1 MDGIHSNVCTDRP
14 NSVLSMSSLTRN
26 FVVSGIRTSPF
37 ANESDVLQSALD
49 LLRKNRVNTK
59 NVQCTIYRKSVDAR
73 RKDAVMLIWSVCV
86 SANFS
91 DREAQVLISLGA
103 RELEDAMPTLVY
115 GTKKLT
121 HRPIIVG
128 AGPAGLFCA
137 LLLAENGYNPHLI
150 ERGGSVPERATAV
163 SQFYL
168 NRTLDE
174 DSNIQFGAGGAGTF
188 SDGKLM
194 TRINDP
200 RITYI
205 LRRFVDFG
213 APKEIL
219 TQARP
224 HIGTDILRTV
234 IENMTSAIESH
245 GATVSYHTKLTDVS
259 STKIS
264 TTKGEMP
271 YEALVLATGHSARD
285 TYEMLM
291 QRQFSMQPKPFSVGM
306 RIEHLQCD
314 VDEAMYGK
322 FSGTPSLGRAEYSLS
337 CDTKT
342 RGVYTF
348 CMCPGGEVV
357 AATSEQGGVVVNGMS
372 HHARD
377 GKNANSA
384 IAVSVKTS
392 DYGETVEGA
401 LHFQREIEKAA
412 FQAGGDN
419 YNVPLI
425 TVGDFLTG
433 QCRTLPSKVIPT
445 YMGGDAFK
453 IVDPK
458 SYLPSFV
465 TQGLYNAINSFDRK
479 MKGFADPQ
487 ALLCGPE
494 TRTSAPIRILRDN
507 ETLTSMTNS
516 AVYPCGE
523 GAGYAGGITSAA
535 VDGIRTAY
543 AIMQTYKP
551 LI

>member
-1 MDGIHSNVCTDRP
+1 MQNTIRS
-14 NSVLSMSSLTRN
+14 
-26 FVVSGIRTSPF
+26 FVISGIRTTPF
-37 ANESDVLQSALD
+37 DDETKAIQLALNALKKSRID
-49 LLRKNRVNTK
+49 TTQFNYS
-59 NVQCTIYRKSVDAR
+59 IYRKSVDAR
-73 RKDAVMLIWSVCV
+73 RRDAVMLIWSVCV
-86 SANFS
+86 SGYVS
-91 DREAQVLISLGA
+91 DREAASLISFGA
-103 RELEDAMPTLVY
+103 RELKDAMPDLTY

-121 HRPIIVG
+121 HRPIVVG

-137 LLLAENGYNPHLI
+137 LLLAENGYNPYVI

-163 SQFYL
+163 SQFYA
-168 NRTLDE
+168 NRVLDE

-224 HIGTDILRTV
+224 HIGTDVLRKV
-234 IENMTSAIESH
+234 IENMTSQIQAC
-245 GATVSYHTKLTDVS
+245 GATISYHTKLEDITD
-259 STKIS
+259 STII
-264 TTKGEMP
+264 TTKGEVP

-291 QRQFSMQPKPFSVGM
+291 KRQFSMQPKPFSVGM
-306 RIEHLQCD
+306 RIEHLQAD
-314 VDEAMYGK
+314 IDDSMYGK
-322 FSGTPSLGRAEYSLS
+322 YSGLPSLGRAEYSLS

-357 AATSEQGGVVVNGMS
+357 AATSEMGGVVVNGMS

-377 GKNANSA
+377 GQNANSA

-392 DYGETVEGA
+392 DYGSTIEGA
-401 LHFQREIEKAA
+401 LQFQRDIEKSAYR
-412 FQAGGDN
+412 AGGAN

-425 TVGDFLTG
+425 TVGDFLKD
-433 QCRTLPSKVIPT
+433 QCKTLPSKVIPT
-445 YMGGDAFK
+445 YMGGNAFK
-453 IVDPK
+453 IIDPK
-458 SYLPSFV
+458 TYLPSFV
-465 TQGLYNAINSFDRK
+465 TTGLYNAIQSFDRK
-479 MKGFADPQ
+479 MKGFADPL
-487 ALLCGPE
+487 AVLCGPE

-507 ETLTSMTNS
+507 DTLTSITNC

-543 AIMQTYKP
+543 ASMQTYKP
-551 LI
+551 LV